1 MGAVNLPFR
10 LGIDTDCLIYFGEWG
25 GSARQAFIE
34 SEVFGDPR
42 RVVIASVLTLSELL
56 VKRYQTGTPEDADEA
71 RSSLEALPG
80 LVWVETSA
88 AIAQEAARLRA
99 ADRRLRLPDAIHIA
113 TAAVAGAGA
122 FLTND
127 ARLKA
132 SAVAAAVPVLV
143 LDEIAGTG

>member
-1 MGAVNLPFR
+1 MSLPSRLAVDSACIIYMIETPLASRGAFMS
-10 LGIDTDCLIYFGEWG
+10 E
-25 GSARQAFIE
+25 
-34 SEVFGDPR
+34 EVFDGSGR
-42 RVVIASVLTLSELL
+42 EVVASTIALSEYL
-56 VKRYQTGTPEDADEA
+56 VRPFMLGTAAEVAEA
-71 RSSLEALPG
+71 REAFENLEGIEIWPVA
-80 LVWVETSA
+80 S

-113 TAAVAGAGA
+113 TAAVAGVEA

-127 ARLKA
+127 ARLKS